1 MHRTRV
7 VDQRSP
13 LAGGPS
19 PSWARVIADTIKL
32 SRERRRLYRVERGA
46 DRRAPRLWIPLVCG
60 LVVFGCGLLVKGA
73 FGSADPAPEAAP
85 SPSRTPTAQSGTAD
99 PAVVSSRLPGGTSRA
114 TPSRT
119 ASAAR
124 AAAGAEI
131 ASRPDTDVSP
141 AAASVLADGKIDG
154 RLLIVLAALASAD
167 LLTAVEVPQTGTGGP
182 ADVANLEMGVVDV
195 DRVLGWLEDQRRL
208 RPDRVE
214 LRHEA
219 SVSYVLLV
227 YDTPEPPGLFPS

>member
-1 MHRTRV
+1 M
-7 VDQRSP
+7 DQRSP

-32 SRERRRLYRVERGA
+32 SRERRRLYRAERGA
-46 DRRAPRLWIPLVCG
+46 DRRPRLLIPLVCG
-60 LVVFGCGLLVKGA
+60 LVVVGGGLLVKGA
-73 FGSADPAPEAAP
+73 FGTADPAPEAAP
-85 SPSRTPTAQSGTAD
+85 PSPSRTPTTQSGTAD
-99 PAVVSSRLPGGTSRA
+99 PTVVPSRLAEGASRA

-141 AAASVLADGKIDG
+141 AAASVLAEGKVDG

-167 LLTAVEVPQTGTGGP
+167 LLTAVEVPQTGAGGP

-195 DRVLGWLEDQRRL
+195 DRVLDWLEDQRRL
-208 RPDRVE
+208 SPDRVE
-214 LRHEA
+214 VRHEP
-219 SVSYVLLV
+219 SVSFLLLV